1 MTLRV
6 VIPPHPLIS
15 HWLSILRIE
24 STPPPIYAAGL
35 AQIGKWLSYEAIRDW
50 IPYKKEK
57 IITKR
62 GQTEGLLVDQAIPI
76 YVLPNMPGGFE
87 LWQGARELI
96 PNSTLCIGK
105 IPNSIENTAGVILYW
120 DQICTGKS
128 LLANLKLVKEQG
140 IQQVQIRVITAVAS
154 SQGLKDIGELF
165 PELTIY
171 AACIDPEITETNEL
185 VPGIGNP
192 LERLNTRMTE
202 QH

>member
-1 MTLRV
+1 MVVNSKDRINTSSYLRSGFSADWQMV
-6 VIPPHPLIS
+6 E
-15 HWLSILRIE
+15 LRSNKRLDTI
-24 STPPPIYAAGL
+24 
-35 AQIGKWLSYEAIRDW
+35 Q
-50 IPYKKEK
+50 KKKK